1 MDDIYAEAGMRIR
14 ELRELRHYSREQFAE
29 LTEISPKFLYE
40 IETGKKGFSA
50 YTLLKMSEVLEIPT
64 DYIMMGGCEDT
75 RAEEINLLIGRF
87 NPKHMTNVE
96 KLLAI
101 VYEMSRSN

>member
-1 MDDIYAEAGMRIR
+1 MDIYTEAGMRIR
-14 ELRELRHYSREQFAE
+14 ELRDLHHYSREQLAE

-50 YTLLKMSEVLEIPT
+50 YTLLKMSEVLEVPT
-64 DYIMMGGCEDT
+64 DYIMVGRCEDT
-75 RAEEINLLIGRF
+75 GTEEINLLIGRF
-87 NPKHMTNVE
+87 SPKHIASVE

-101 VYEMSRSN
+101 VYEMSGDD